1 MPMAVD
7 YDVTYGHCIPKA
19 TSKISVQKGH
29 IQKHY
34 KKVLMGTLKNAQVAH
49 KKSGKRQQ
57 KQRGQTV
64 NKIKWRTLSLTSLV
78 T

>member
-1 MPMAVD
+1 MPRAAD

-34 KKVLMGTLKNAQVAH
+34 KKVLMGILKNAQVAH

-57 KQRGQTV
+57 NREDKQWT
-64 NKIKWRTLSLTSLV
+64 K
-78 T
+78 

>member
-1 MPMAVD
+1 MAVD

-34 KKVLMGTLKNAQVAH
+34 KKVLMGILK
-49 KKSGKRQQ
+49 
-57 KQRGQTV
+57 
-64 NKIKWRTLSLTSLV
+64 
-78 T
+78 